1 MAAPSNTII
10 KPNAR
15 QRMGYWKTWKV
26 LIKNIRESRE
36 LIFQLYKRDFLMK
49 YRKSILGMSWLIIT
63 PALGLIS
70 WVFMNSAGVLEPG
83 DVKIPY
89 PAYVLMSTTIWGLF
103 MNFSKASV
111 RTINI
116 SKSFIKQVNFN
127 HDALFVKQFLQEL
140 SSFMV
145 LYLLTVI
152 IFVAF
157 GIFPSWWAFAAPV
170 LLIPMML
177 LGGAFG
183 LVLSIP
189 AAAFQ
194 DIENGY
200 QYFLQMLM
208 FITPVIYN
216 KDVDNPLVQSII
228 KWNPLTYLVGDVRD
242 LIIYG
247 EVDTWRP
254 FIIASIIAIVIFLIA
269 WRLFY
274 VAEEKVIEKAI

>member
-1 MAAPSNTII
+1 MPAPSNTII

-15 QRMGYWKTWKV
+15 QRMGYWQTWKT
-26 LIKNIRESRE
+26 LIRNIYDSRE
-36 LIFQLYKRDFLMK
+36 LIYQLYKRDFLMK

-83 DVKIPY
+83 EVGIPY

-103 MNFSKASV
+103 MNFSRASV
-111 RTINI
+111 KTMNI
-116 SKSFIKQVNFN
+116 SKSFIKQVNFH
-127 HDALFVKQFLQEL
+127 HDALFIKQLLQEF
-140 SSFMV
+140 SSFMI
-145 LYLLTVI
+145 LFLLTII
-152 IFVAF
+152 IFIAF
-157 GIFPSWWAFAAPV
+157 GIYPSWWVLAAPV
-170 LLIPMML
+170 LLLPMML
-177 LGGAFG
+177 MAGAFG

-208 FITPVIYN
+208 FITPVIYS
-216 KDVDNPLVQSII
+216 KDVDNPVVQKVIQ
-228 KWNPLTYLVGDVRD
+228 WNPLTYLVGDVRD
-242 LIIYG
+242 LMIYG
-247 EVDTWRP
+247 ELETWRN
-254 FIIASIIAIVIFLIA
+254 FGIASAIALVLFLVA

-274 VAEEKVIEKAI
+274 IAEEKVIEKMI